1 MQLASDACLFEI
13 NLNVLGARDL
23 LGFVAVETNTDQL
36 VAGKHPRSLCGG
48 ASLDAFRDDARGSVG
63 PFNTIPRRCLM
74 ADALAEVEQTGT
86 DQ

>member
-1 MQLASDACLFEI
+1 
-13 NLNVLGARDL
+13 
-23 LGFVAVETNTDQL
+23 L